1 MPDPRQYEGLAEA
14 YETHAARSPHN
25 ALYDRPAVLAL
36 LGDVRGRRVLDAGC
50 GPGFYLEALLAR
62 GAEVLGCDA
71 SPRMIALAKKRVGER
86 ARLWV
91 QALEEPFA
99 YVEDGSLDLVLS
111 ALVHHYL
118 DDRVAFLK
126 EARRMLKPGGALV
139 LSTLH
144 PMRVWHQ
151 QGGPYFVSAPFVE
164 RWRSGWKLRAWRV
177 PLGQLTEEF
186 AAAGFLIER
195 LVEPKP
201 HPRMQTLAPEVY
213 ARLMAEPRFILFRLL
228 KPAAR

>member
-1 MPDPRQYEGLAEA
+1 MVA
-14 YETHAARSPHN
+14 
-25 ALYDRPAVLAL
+25 
-36 LGDVRGRRVLDAGC
+36 
-50 GPGFYLEALLAR
+50 LAR
-62 GAEVLGCDA
+62 
-71 SPRMIALAKKRVGER
+71 KRVGVR

-91 QALEEPFA
+91 QALEEPFTQI
-99 YVEDGSLDLVLS
+99 EDERLDLVLS

-118 DDRVAFLK
+118 DDRLAFLR
-126 EARRMLKPGGALV
+126 EAWRMLKPGGALV

-164 RWRSGWKLRAWRV
+164 RWRSGWRLQAWRV

-201 HPRMQTLAPEVY
+201 LPRMRELAPEVY
-213 ARLMAEPRFILFRLL
+213 QRLMHEPRFILFRLL